1 MSYELA
7 IIALGI
13 LTLAVLGVEIMY
25 TYMSQGF
32 RYGFSANR
40 PAVEVTPFG
49 QRLKN
54 SYQNQIECVAY
65 GLPILTTA
73 ALLLNSEPLGQAA
86 QPLCS

>member
-32 RYGFSANR
+32 RYGFSAN
-40 PAVEVTPFG
+40 
-49 QRLKN
+49 L
-54 SYQNQIECVAY
+54 
-65 GLPILTTA
+65 
-73 ALLLNSEPLGQAA
+73 
-86 QPLCS
+86 LCSPTFCHRGQEFFVYSQHGGLVSPSEFASVIGGIFPIALCGRSSL